1 MSDSYTAGRSAEAWP
16 GDQAAGLRR
25 LFGGRAPQVV
35 AFASGREACG
45 RTTLL
50 VQTAAAL
57 AATGQGVLIIDE
69 NPAPNNAI
77 SAFGLTARYDLFQ
90 VLQGERSLHQA
101 FLQAAPMLQ
110 VLPAAR
116 AARELDHASRIAAAA
131 RQNLAACLIE
141 MQQDVEFVLVD
152 TAMRRGGHLSPL
164 ALAARHMAIVVA
176 AQGPS
181 ITHAYA
187 LIKRIAQERGR
198 DDFQI
203 VITRSRSREEAR
215 AIFDNMRRVAHE
227 HLDVRLDY
235 LGCSLVPVS
244 EHLADALVQCLPP
257 TLAAGGDICN
267 GFMLPTAELARGSR
281 PRRGQTLRAASAGV
295 VEFDSVV

>member
-1 MSDSYTAGRSAEAWP
+1 MFDGVPAEGGAESVWLA
-16 GDQAAGLRR
+16 DQAAGLRR

-57 AATGQGVLIIDE
+57 AAAVQGVLIIDE
-69 NPAPNNAI
+69 NPAPNNAV
-77 SAFGLTARYDLFQ
+77 SAFGLTARHDLYQ
-90 VLQGERSLHQA
+90 VLQGERTLSQSL
-101 FLQAAPMLQ
+101 LQAAPMVRL
-110 VLPAAR
+110 LPAAR
-116 AARELDHASRIAAAA
+116 AARELEHANRSAAAA
-131 RQNLAACLIE
+131 RRNLSACLLE
-141 MQQDVEFVLVD
+141 MQQDVEFILVD

-176 AQGPS
+176 AHGAA

-198 DDFQI
+198 DGFQI
-203 VITRSRSREEAR
+203 VITRARSREEAR
-215 AIFDNMRRVAHE
+215 AIFDNMRRVARE

-235 LGCSLVPVS
+235 LGASLVPVT
-244 EHLADALVQCLPP
+244 ENLAGALLERLPP
-257 TLAAGGDICN
+257 TLALGSEMGN
-267 GFMLPTAELARGSR
+267 GFTLPTAGLARGGKM
-281 PRRGQTLRAASAGV
+281 RRGLSLQAA
-295 VEFDSVV
+295 